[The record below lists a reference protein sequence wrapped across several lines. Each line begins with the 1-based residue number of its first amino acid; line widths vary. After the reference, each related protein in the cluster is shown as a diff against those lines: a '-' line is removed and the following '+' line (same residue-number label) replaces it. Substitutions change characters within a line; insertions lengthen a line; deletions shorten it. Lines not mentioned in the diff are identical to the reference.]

1 MAETN
6 LQQEEQQ
13 VNRDLAIEQDEKK
26 KDELKR
32 RLKSA
37 GWLKDRQG
45 LWRRPGRRE
54 KPERRRQPKS
64 TKAPAGPLPK
74 DPPKRV
80 ERRIHLPQPPPSR
93 PPEVREQSIELP
105 TEELRRPP
113 RRPSLSELL
122 APNADLV
129 RHENVRDL
137 ADPSRERSPEP
148 PPPPPVARDLERDPI
163 VFGDDRTPVQ
173 RLVDDLS
180 GQWGEGAAAARRT
193 LGEEDLE
200 RQERQNAAIDARIEV
215 DKAREKRDELE
226 RARRMRLREAH
237 HQQNLRTLE
246 ERGAE
251 QDPARARDFL
261 NRESG
266 RLGLPSLRTPEERKI
281 AHGTYSPSDPTGL
294 EGRMLGLGP
303 VEAEPRRLTAR
314 ERSQLAQGVADDDL
328 VAFADET
335 GQFDRSRVGF
345 ATPGTVTDRGVRYEE
360 SDENPGAVRVVGP
373 QRARLE
379 DLLSEAEYA
388 ESVEGD
394 RAGAAALRGEA
405 EGIQAEIDAR
415 RAGGR
420 EAARR
425 SRNAR
430 SLTQALVQRERGRP
444 GDVEV
449 DPGEQSLIDAM
460 TPAQRDRL
468 TVQRARA
475 RGRGFR
481 DRDRR
486 EARRQ
491 AWNAEALRRDPS
503 LADSIGGK
511 PMTAFQRASLDL
523 QRDDL
528 ADKRSAR
535 AIDREEASNRF
546 WREDRRSLEREA
558 EARRRGDLEQ
568 AEREREH
575 RERLRRWEIE
585 DRRHEE
591 EIDRRNRER
600 REDREERGQ
609 VRKEDKAESAEAR
622 KAQREKEDRDLKIAN
637 ERSIIDS
644 QGSSTA
650 AKAAARE
657 RLDKLIN
664 PPEPLEDTLSPGTG
678 PAGTSPATTAP
689 AAAAVPEGYEDDRG
703 YAQQE
708 AAMSVMETDP
718 AMPQPE
724 REALALR
731 QSLVGKLRKK
741 PKDEQDLLKDL
752 YSDRWKGGIFADATT
767 FAEWAASQYSGYSI
781 EELKE
786 FYRMEAPKGSENTDD
801 WHVGS
806 REENRPSGG
815 FEDYRK
821 RRRPGAHWVPPSKA
835 ARAGISAD
843 DPEWVYTGP

>member
-1 MAETN
+1 MADTMKYK

-122 APNADLV
+122 APNADGV

-137 ADPSRERSPEP
+137 ADPSRERSPAP

-180 GQWGEGAAAARRT
+180 GQWAEGAAAARRT
-193 LGEEDLE
+193 LGEEDLK
-200 RQERQNAAIDARIEV
+200 RQERQNAAILEEID
-215 DKAREKRDELE
+215 DKARADAL
-226 RARRMRLREAH
+226 ARKEAH

-246 ERGAE
+246 ERGTE
-251 QDPARARDFL
+251 QDPAAARAFL
-261 NRESG
+261 DRESE

-281 AHGTYSPSDPTGL
+281 AHGTIGPDDPTGL

-528 ADKRSAR
+528 ADKRRAR

-546 WREDRRSLEREA
+546 WREDRRSLDREA
-558 EARRRGDLEQ
+558 EARRRGDLQQ

-591 EIDRRNRER
+591 EIDRRQRER
-600 REDREERGQ
+600 IEDRRERGQ
-609 VRKEDKAESAEAR
+609 VRAEDKAESAEAL

-644 QGSSTA
+644 PTASPA

-767 FAEWAASQYSGYSI
+767 FAEWAASQYSVYSI

-821 RRRPGAHWVPPSKA
+821 RQRPGAHWVPPSKA

>member
-1 MAETN
+1 MADTMKYK
-6 LQQEEQQ
+6 LQREEER
-13 VNRDLAIEQDEKK
+13 VNRDLAKERSEKK
-26 KDELKR
+26 KEELERK
-32 RLKSA
+32 LKSA
-37 GWLKDRQG
+37 GWMKDG
-45 LWRRPGRRE
+45 SGKWRRSGRRE

-64 TKAPAGPLPK
+64 TKVPARPLPK

-80 ERRIHLPQPPPSR
+80 ERRIEAPLPGPPPPPSR
-93 PPEVREQSIELP
+93 PPEVQPLSSLP
-105 TEELRRPP
+105 LEELLTSPSPERRP
-113 RRPSLSELL
+113 
-122 APNADLV
+122 A
-129 RHENVRDL
+129 
-137 ADPSRERSPEP
+137 P
-148 PPPPPVARDLERDPI
+148 PPAPPVARDLERDPI

-180 GQWGEGAAAARRT
+180 GQLGEGAAAARRT

-215 DKAREKRDELE
+215 EKAREERDELE

-237 HQQNLRTLE
+237 HQQNLRTLD

-281 AHGTYSPSDPTGL
+281 AHGTIGPDDPTGL

-328 VAFADET
+328 AAFADET
-335 GQFDRSRVGF
+335 EQFDRSRVGF

-394 RAGAAALRGEA
+394 RGGAAALRGEA

-444 GDVEV
+444 GEVEV
-449 DPGEQSLIDAM
+449 DSGEQSLIDAM

-475 RGRGFR
+475 RGRGVR

-486 EARRQ
+486 EADRQ
-491 AWNAEALRRDPS
+491 AWNNEALRRDPS
-503 LADSIGGK
+503 LADSIGGGK
-511 PMTAFQRASLDL
+511 PMTEFQRASLGL

-528 ADKRSAR
+528 ADKRRGR
-535 AIDREEASNRF
+535 ADAKDERALDREESNNRF
-546 WREDRRSLEREA
+546 WREDARSREREA
-558 EARRRGDLEQ
+558 EAKRRGDNAE
-568 AEREREH
+568 AERLAQQREQRRRWKVEDDAAEEARDRRQ
-575 RERLRRWEIE
+575 RERKE
-585 DRRHEE
+585 DKDE
-591 EIDRRNRER
+591 RRN
-600 REDREERGQ
+600 
-609 VRKEDKAESAEAR
+609 VRTEDKAESAAALKDR
-622 KAQREKEDRDLKIAN
+622 REKEKLDQQIALEN
-637 ERSIIDS
+637 DIINS
-644 QGSSTA
+644 PGSSTA
-650 AKAAARE
+650 AKAAARK
-657 RLDKLIN
+657 RRDKLIN
-664 PPEPLEDTLSPGTG
+664 RPEPLDVTLSPGTG
-678 PAGTSPATTAP
+678 PAGTSPATTAST
-689 AAAAVPEGYEDDRG
+689 AAAVPEGYEDDRG

-708 AAMSVMETDP
+708 SAMSVMDTDP
-718 AMPQPE
+718 SMPQPE

-731 QSLVGKLRKK
+731 QSLVGKLRDK
-741 PKDEQDLLKDL
+741 PKDEQELLKDL
-752 YSDRWKGGIFADATT
+752 YSNRWQGIFYADAET
-767 FAEWAASQYSGYSI
+767 FAKWAVSQYSGYTQQ
-781 EELKE
+781 ELEE
-786 FYRMEAPKGSENTDD
+786 FYKMESPRGATDPDD
-801 WHVGS
+801 WHAGGGYDRHGNVLLNADREKRMAVG
-806 REENRPSGG
+806 PDG
-815 FEDYRK
+815 Y
-821 RRRPGAHWVPPSKA
+821 WVPPSKA
-835 ARAGISAD
+835 ARAGITAD
-843 DPEWVYTGP
+843 DPKWVHHVVTLNP

>member
-1 MAETN
+1 MADTMKYK

-122 APNADLV
+122 APNADGV

-137 ADPSRERSPEP
+137 ADPSRERSPAP

-180 GQWGEGAAAARRT
+180 GQWAEGAAAARRT
-193 LGEEDLE
+193 LGEEDLK
-200 RQERQNAAIDARIEV
+200 RQERQNASITRIEAEKARLEEID
-215 DKAREKRDELE
+215 DKARADAL
-226 RARRMRLREAH
+226 ARKEAH

-246 ERGAE
+246 ERGTE
-251 QDPARARDFL
+251 QDPAAARAFL
-261 NRESG
+261 DRESE

-281 AHGTYSPSDPTGL
+281 AHGTIGPDDPTGL

-523 QRDDL
+523 QRDRL
-528 ADKRSAR
+528 AGD
-535 AIDREEASNRF
+535 
-546 WREDRRSLEREA
+546 REDRRGDEEWRRIQYQESKRKEADATRRGDKAEADRERKWQFDLEKMREERERYRTRTETETRRYREGKAESKLEREA
-558 EARRRGDLEQ
+558 REAKEQRDQQIALENSVI
-568 AEREREH
+568 ADPDATPADKKKARD
-575 RERLRRWEIE
+575 RLRRLV
-585 DRRHEE
+585 
-591 EIDRRNRER
+591 NR
-600 REDREERGQ
+600 
-609 VRKEDKAESAEAR
+609 
-622 KAQREKEDRDLKIAN
+622 
-637 ERSIIDS
+637 
-644 QGSSTA
+644 
-650 AKAAARE
+650 
-657 RLDKLIN
+657 
-664 PPEPLEDTLSPGTG
+664 EPLEDTLAPG
-678 PAGTSPATTAP
+678 PAAPSPAAGPSPATPTA
-689 AAAAVPEGYEDDRG
+689 AEVPEGYEDDRG
-703 YAQQE
+703 YAQQQ
-708 AAMSVMETDP
+708 AAMSVDRIP
-718 AMPQPE
+718 PGPSPE
-724 REALALR
+724 RDRQNLVIRLR
-731 QSLVGKLRKK
+731 
-741 PKDEQDLLKDL
+741 
-752 YSDRWKGGIFADATT
+752 A
-767 FAEWAASQYSGYSI
+767 
-781 EELKE
+781 
-786 FYRMEAPKGSENTDD
+786 
-801 WHVGS
+801 
-806 REENRPSGG
+806 
-815 FEDYRK
+815 
-821 RRRPGAHWVPPSKA
+821 
-835 ARAGISAD
+835 
-843 DPEWVYTGP
+843 